1 MVLIQQVIIE
11 WLLWTQ
17 SGLGSNGQL
26 KKEII
31 SILELLSIKKN
42 NCHTITTAL

>member
-26 KKEII
+26 KKKII
-31 SILELLSIKKN
+31 SILELLSIKK
-42 NCHTITTAL
+42 